1 MKITRILPKFLA
13 KIYQEDDL
21 RRAEGKLEYHKVVV
35 RVFEERVAEGREEL
49 QRLKRRNNWMFKL
62 VFFIVIVVIGYI
74 AYTGIDVTSE
84 YDDISKIRNQV
95 FDNVVDPLA
104 KKVLKHAS

>member
-1 MKITRILPKFLA
+1 
-13 KIYQEDDL
+13 
-21 RRAEGKLEYHKVVV
+21 
-35 RVFEERVAEGREEL
+35 
-49 QRLKRRNNWMFKL
+49 MFKL
-62 VFFIVIVVIGYI
+62 VFFIVILVIGYI

-104 KKVLKHAS
+104 KKVLKHASESNLDELIDSTITKYGDV